1 MFHYKYFLGKDSK
14 NKLGNKGLFLHF
26 CTNKLFCIVLNVY
39 FYRRIALVG
48 GIGDIT
54 KKAMYPKRHIAFLY
68 FPNSYFFWVLV
79 VLITILVF

>member
-1 MFHYKYFLGKDSK
+1 LGKDGK
-14 NKLGNKGLFLHF
+14 NKLDNKGLFLQK
-26 CTNKLFCIVLNVY
+26 CKNKLFCIVLNIY

-68 FPNSYFFWVLV
+68 FPNSYFWGALV